1 MSDRPEWVGDILAA
15 MAQNHAAV
23 MERVAQSHAE
33 IDQPRAEMGKL
44 RTEVG
49 QLRAEMGR
57 VCADVM
63 GRIDRLQDKTTTM
76 RDEDA
81 VNFGAAERA
90 ERIALNTREE
100 VRAMGEQIS
109 AMVRQ
114 IRRLQSDIREIRGE
128 P

>member
-1 MSDRPEWVGDILAA
+1 MSDRPDWVQAILAPIGE
-15 MAQNHAAV
+15 NGTEVRAAI
-23 MERVAQSHAE
+23 AE
-33 IDQPRAEMGKL
+33 VRAEL
-44 RTEVG
+44 VRVRT
-49 QLRAEMGR
+49 
-57 VCADVM
+57 DVM
-63 GRIDRLQDKTTTM
+63 DRIDRLQDTITTV

-81 VNFGAAERA
+81 FNFGAAERA
-90 ERIALNTREE
+90 ERIALDTREE

>member
-1 MSDRPEWVGDILAA
+1 V
-15 MAQNHAAV
+15 
-23 MERVAQSHAE
+23 RVH
-33 IDQPRAEMGKL
+33 
-44 RTEVG
+44 T
-49 QLRAEMGR
+49 
-57 VCADVM
+57 DVM
-63 GRIDRLQDKTTTM
+63 DRIDRLQDTITTV
-76 RDEDA
+76 RDEHA
-81 VNFGAAERA
+81 VNFGTAERA